1 MNLHASGRRVNK
13 CAAARAAEI
22 VTMVST
28 DLFDYQLPP
37 ELIAQHPAERRD
49 GSRMLVLDRISGAC
63 EIRPF
68 GAIVDYLNAGDALI
82 YNDTRVLR
90 GRMYARK
97 NGEESGAKFELLLVE
112 ALDPERRTWNA
123 LLRPGKRAVPGT
135 RAVLLDADG
144 SINPDGD
151 AFTVLGRAEDGAF
164 RIEFST
170 ADSDRLQQRYGHI
183 PLPPYIT
190 RGDETADAERY
201 QTVYA
206 RESGAVAAPT
216 AGLHFTPEILAEISR
231 RGVREAAVTLHV
243 GPGTFKPVS
252 VANAEEH
259 QMHSEEYF
267 LTPATADLVN
277 AAHAAHH
284 RVLAV
289 GTTTVRVLESCS
301 NEAGIVTQGHGKTR
315 LFLYPP
321 KKIHSVDLLLTNFH
335 LPKSTLLMLVSCFCD
350 REKVLAAYELAIREK
365 MRFYSYGDCMLL
377 K

>member
-1 MNLHASGRRVNK
+1 ML
-13 CAAARAAEI
+13 
-22 VTMVST
+22 ST
-28 DLFDYQLPP
+28 SLFDYDLPP

-49 GSRMLVLDRISGAC
+49 GSRMLVLDRATGEC
-63 EIRPF
+63 EIHPF
-68 GAIVDYLNAGDALI
+68 GAIREYLSPGDALI

-97 NGEESGAKFELLLVE
+97 NGDPAGAKFELLLVQ
-112 ALDPERRTWNA
+112 ALDPERRRWNA
-123 LLRPGKRAVPGT
+123 LLKPGKRALPGVF
-135 RAVLLDADG
+135 AQLLENDG
-144 SINPDGD
+144 TLNENGDG
-151 AFTVLGRAEDGAF
+151 FIVLGRSGDGGF
-164 RIEFST
+164 EIEFNT
-170 ADSDRLQQRYGHI
+170 PDSDRLQARYGHI

-206 RESGAVAAPT
+206 EKAGAVAAPT
-216 AGLHFTPEILAEISR
+216 AGLHFTPEILADLAAK
-231 RGVREAAVTLHV
+231 GVREAAVTLHV

-252 VANAEEH
+252 VENAEEH

-267 LTPATADLVN
+267 LTPDTAELINAT
-277 AAHAAHH
+277 HAAGK

-289 GTTTVRVLESCS
+289 GTTTVRTLESC
-301 NEAGIVTQGHGKTR
+301 ADPDGTVHPAHGDTR
-315 LFLYPP
+315 IFLYPP
-321 KKIHSVDLLLTNFH
+321 YRIRAVDLLLTNFH